1 MEAVLRTLRETSGM
15 TEQEAFEFE
24 DPIGKEVFAS
34 RDAKEGPKAFA
45 QKRAPEFK
53 RS

>member
-15 TEQEAFEFE
+15 TEKEAFEFE

-34 RDAKEGPKAFA
+34 QDAKEGPKAFA

-53 RS
+53 RF